1 MERSAVDATGLTH
14 LGDQQRAERAGESP
28 RRQHQAVEGAKDA
41 PGIDRAQSHLQEQ
54 ARDGDAPAV
63 QGSALLI
70 HHLRSVAE
78 SMIRAIAGR
87 TCTSTEEPVLPT
99 DRQVCRQFGR
109 RFPGGRGHLLLAP
122 QSAGMAWAER
132 RCEGG
137 GPHLASSRMRRDS
150 GHAWRRAG
158 MRRPRMVSMCI
169 TLLIAVAL
177 AADASRDEPPTLRAA
192 EAGVSPGFCP
202 ALRALIDE
210 APGGFSALRG
220 AARRGGEHMWEG
232 SRRLPGASDCGGC
245 GKVNIYT
252 EADRIHLGST
262 ATPLSIDSE
271 TRTLLSVV

>member
-1 MERSAVDATGLTH
+1 MRPGWLGPSTAVRETAHT
-14 LGDQQRAERAGESP
+14 
-28 RRQHQAVEGAKDA
+28 
-41 PGIDRAQSHLQEQ
+41 
-54 ARDGDAPAV
+54 
-63 QGSALLI
+63 
-70 HHLRSVAE
+70 
-78 SMIRAIAGR
+78 
-87 TCTSTEEPVLPT
+87 
-99 DRQVCRQFGR
+99 
-109 RFPGGRGHLLLAP
+109 LLLVW
-122 QSAGMAWAER
+122 M
-132 RCEGG
+132 
-137 GPHLASSRMRRDS
+137 HRDS

-169 TLLIAVAL
+169 TLVVAVAL
-177 AADASRDEPPTLRAA
+177 AADASGDEPPTLRAA

-232 SRRLPGASDCGGC
+232 SRRLPGASDCGVC